1 MFDTLLVRPI
11 FNILTFIYAVIPGHN
26 FGLAIII
33 FTIVV
38 RGLMWPLVKKQLH
51 HTKALRK
58 LQPELKKI
66 KIAAKGD
73 RQKEAEMTMALYK
86 EREINPFAPIGL
98 LFVQLPI
105 LFALYAGISRI
116 IKDPQTII
124 DFSYPFIRDLSW
136 MKEIAADISR
146 FDISLFGVVD
156 LTRKAVGP
164 VYWPAMIIV
173 FGSALVQYYT
183 SKQLMVTDKNARG
196 LRAIMREASE
206 GKQADQAEVSAAISR
221 MMRFIVPAMIF
232 FISISIAAA
241 LSLYWL
247 VSGLVAY
254 IQQSLVLKE
263 DEDELLETTAKIKI
277 SGESTARVVEA
288 EIVNKKPIN
297 KNKKTP
303 KKSTRNKKRR

>member
-1 MFDTLLVRPI
+1 MFETILVRPI
-11 FNILTFIYAVIPGHN
+11 FNVLTFIYAVIPGHN
-26 FGLAIII
+26 FGLAIIL
-33 FTIVV
+33 FTIVA

-66 KIAAKGD
+66 KVAAKGD
-73 RQKEAEMTMALYK
+73 RQKEAELTMALYK

-98 LFVQLPI
+98 LLVQLPI

-116 IKDPQTII
+116 IRDPQTII
-124 DFSYPFIRDLSW
+124 NFSYPFVRDLAW
-136 MKEIAADISR
+136 MKELAADISK
-146 FDISLFGVVD
+146 FDVSLFGVVD

-164 VYWPAMIIV
+164 TYWPAMFIV
-173 FGSALVQYYT
+173 LGSAVVQYYT
-183 SKQLMVTDKNARG
+183 SKQLMVTDKSARG

-206 GKQADQAEVSAAISR
+206 GKQADQAEVSAAVSR

-232 FISISIAAA
+232 FISVGIAAA

-254 IQQSLVLKE
+254 IQQLVVLRE
-263 DEDELLETTAKIKI
+263 DEEELLETTAKIKVT
-277 SGESTARVVEA
+277 GESTARVVEA
-288 EIVNKKPIN
+288 EVINKKPA
-297 KNKKTP
+297 KNKTNTSKNAR
-303 KKSTRNKKRR
+303 KKKRR